1 MAANTQPIFTN
12 IPKIS
17 WVDLTAAV
25 NDVTGVSANY
35 GLAFTADATD
45 GSFIQKL
52 VLQAKGTS
60 TTPATFPAGVV
71 RIFINNG
78 STPSTAANNILYREI
93 LLPALTN
100 GLDAD
105 TTTLVVPAIE
115 VQLNLQ
121 LPPGD
126 RIYVGYTGALSAAII
141 LGVTAVGGD
150 Y

>member
-1 MAANTQPIFTN
+1 MPANTSPIFTN
-12 IPKIS
+12 VPKIS

-52 VLQAKGTS
+52 VLQPKGTS
-60 TTPATFPAGVV
+60 TSPATFPAGVV
-71 RIFINNG
+71 RVFINNG
-78 STPSTAANNILYREI
+78 STAGTATNNSLYKEI
-93 LLPALTN
+93 LLPVLTS

-105 TTTLVVPAIE
+105 TTTLVVQSLDIP
-115 VQLNLQ
+115 LNIQ
-121 LPPGD
+121 LPPSY
-126 RIYVGYTGALSAAII
+126 RIYIGYTGALSASII
-141 LGVTAVGGD
+141 LGVTAIGGD